1 MVGADVSDSSHN
13 DDLGHF
19 SVEHRV
25 RRLGTHRAPEAPPPP
40 KRLIV
45 RDLVLLGAVLVAAL
59 LLVPFSDVPNDDYP
73 EARAQADRLDAAYR
87 SVWGGDVSIETAASA
102 EGLLVY
108 EFPTGERTI
117 SVLTHAQPTDAGM
130 CYGLRLGG
138 GFSSEAVRFLPTDG
152 CVPQGRWA
160 FDAVGGWDD
169 VLGTERLTSVWFVP
183 ALTILIGLSV
193 VLTTDIII
201 KLLPRRGG

>member
-1 MVGADVSDSSHN
+1 MSDSSHN
-13 DDLGHF
+13 DDLGQF

-25 RRLGTHRAPEAPPPP
+25 RRLGTHKAPEPPPRP

-45 RDLVLLGAVLVAAL
+45 RDLVLLGGVLLVAL
-59 LLVPFSDVPNDDYP
+59 LLVPFGDVPNADYP
-73 EARAQADRLDAAYR
+73 EARALADRVDAAYR
-87 SVWGGDVSIETAASA
+87 SVWGGDVSIEAAATA

-108 EFPTGERTI
+108 DFPAGEGTI
-117 SVLTHAQPTDAGM
+117 SVITHDQPTAAGT

-138 GFSSEAVRFLPTDG
+138 GFGSEAVRFLPTEG
-152 CVPQGRWA
+152 CVPQSRWA

-169 VLGTERLTSVWFVP
+169 VLGTERETSVWFVP
-183 ALTILIGLSV
+183 ALILLVGLGV
-193 VLTTDIII
+193 ALVTDITI